1 MDTFVDSSW
10 YFLRFLDP
18 RNKNAMCSLE
28 KADAMPVDIYVGG
41 IEHGEVE
48 RRVWVPLGSVGAS
61 ICETKESNV
70 IFRITPYVIFNYVK

>member
-1 MDTFVDSSW
+1 MFFFYFSSCGAAAQRETDTMDTFVDSSW

-18 RNKNAMCSLE
+18 RNKNALCSLE

-48 RRVWVPLGSVGAS
+48 RRVWVPLDSV
-61 ICETKESNV
+61 
-70 IFRITPYVIFNYVK
+70 